1 MGTDGDKGGQTSLP
15 KLPKQP
21 KNVTSSSTG
30 EAPKEIKIAAR
41 SKGPGPAAYT
51 LPSTIGLNAKTG
63 KRAPAYSF
71 GIKLNYEK
79 LETAAS
85 ETPGPNAFF
94 PQTTRTGASK
104 GPAFSLQGGFK
115 KGRNELPVETFTINP
130 NNAANGDTAS
140 RRGEISDVDTPGPG
154 KYNPTYI
161 PSKEP
166 RAPAYSMG
174 GRRNNEKLNIN
185 PGPAEYTISSTL
197 GLHPAI
203 TMPAAA
209 AYTIKPPRPMKL
221 ESFSPGP
228 AAYSAL
234 DPSKIKKSAPAYS
247 LGSRWHNETAESP
260 FSGLKDAYE
269 VHTANGALVQGPTP
283 GPGHYSP
290 SIYYSKEATPSFSFR
305 CKHSE
310 YELFVPDT
318 TEGEFIF

>member
-1 MGTDGDKGGQTSLP
+1 MPPENTTDSKRGSASRFPKVPAGQ
-15 KLPKQP
+15 
-21 KNVTSSSTG
+21 NVT
-30 EAPKEIKIAAR
+30 APAEGGSENEVASAAEIPIAAR

-63 KRAPAYSF
+63 VRAPAYSF
-71 GIKLNYEK
+71 GIKLYGK
-79 LETAAS
+79 LAS

-94 PQTTRTGASK
+94 PQTTRTGTSK
-104 GPAFSLQGGFK
+104 GPAFSLQGGYK
-115 KGRNELPVETFTINP
+115 KE
-130 NNAANGDTAS
+130 
-140 RRGEISDVDTPGPG
+140 RRDVDLDTPGPG

-161 PSKEP
+161 PTKEAK
-166 RAPAYSMG
+166 APAYSMG
-174 GRRNNEKLNIN
+174 GRRNNEKANIN
-185 PGPAEYTISSTL
+185 PGPAEYSIASTL
-197 GLHPAI
+197 GLRPAI

-247 LGSRWHNETAESP
+247 L
-260 FSGLKDAYE
+260 DAYE
-269 VHTANGALVQGPTP
+269 YHTANGHGQSPMP
-283 GPGHYSP
+283 GPGHYTP
-290 SIYYSKEATPSFSFR
+290 NFIQSKEAAPMFSFR

>member
-1 MGTDGDKGGQTSLP
+1 MASGDGDGKGPSSAGHLP

-21 KNVTSSSTG
+21 KNVTSSTEG
-30 EAPKEIKIAAR
+30 PKEIKIAAR

-115 KGRNELPVETFTINP
+115 KELGIGV
-130 NNAANGDTAS
+130 GGGSDTAS
-140 RRGEISDVDTPGPG
+140 VTGDGARRGELADVDTPGPG

-260 FSGLKDAYE
+260 FSGLK
-269 VHTANGALVQGPTP
+269 GPTP

-318 TEGEFIF
+318 CEGEFIF

>member
-1 MGTDGDKGGQTSLP
+1 MTELP
-15 KLPKQP
+15 KLPG
-21 KNVTSSSTG
+21 NG
-30 EAPKEIKIAAR
+30 KEIPIAAR

-79 LETAAS
+79 QNAAS

-115 KGRNELPVETFTINP
+115 KGGQEGEGGEEGK
-130 NNAANGDTAS
+130 AGDIGDA
-140 RRGEISDVDTPGPG
+140 DTPGPG

-161 PSKEP
+161 PTKEP
-166 RAPAYSMG
+166 KAPAYSMG

-185 PGPAEYTISSTL
+185 PGPAEYSISSTL

-228 AAYSAL
+228 AAYAAL
-234 DPSKIKKSAPAYS
+234 NPSKIKKSAPAYS
-247 LGSRWHNETAESP
+247 LGSRWHHETAESP
-260 FSGLKDAYE
+260 FSGLKDNYE
-269 VHTANGALVQGPTP
+269 IHTANGALVQGPTP

-290 SIYYSKEATPSFSFR
+290 SMYYSKEATPSFSFR

-318 TEGEFIF
+318 SEGEFIF

>member
-1 MGTDGDKGGQTSLP
+1 MTE
-15 KLPKQP
+15 
-21 KNVTSSSTG
+21 N
-30 EAPKEIKIAAR
+30 
-41 SKGPGPAAYT
+41 
-51 LPSTIGLNAKTG
+51 
-63 KRAPAYSF
+63 
-71 GIKLNYEK
+71 
-79 LETAAS
+79 AAS

-115 KGRNELPVETFTINP
+115 KGHEGGEGEEGKS
-130 NNAANGDTAS
+130 GDVC
-140 RRGEISDVDTPGPG
+140 DVDTPGPG

-161 PSKEP
+161 PTKEP
-166 RAPAYSMG
+166 KAPAYSMG
-174 GRRNNEKLNIN
+174 GRRNNDKLNIN
-185 PGPAEYTISSTL
+185 PGPAEYSISSTL

-228 AAYSAL
+228 AAYAAL
-234 DPSKIKKSAPAYS
+234 NPSKIKKSAPAYS
-247 LGSRWHNETAESP
+247 LGSRWHHETAESP
-260 FSGLKDAYE
+260 FSDNYE
-269 VHTANGALVQGPTP
+269 IHTANGALVQGPTP

-290 SIYYSKEATPSFSFR
+290 SMYYSKEATPSFSFR

-318 TEGEFIF
+318 

>member
-1 MGTDGDKGGQTSLP
+1 MTDIGHLPRLPNNGGGDKAT
-15 KLPKQP
+15 
-21 KNVTSSSTG
+21 
-30 EAPKEIKIAAR
+30 KEIPIAAR

-51 LPSTIGLNAKTG
+51 LPSTIGLHAKTG

-71 GIKLNYEK
+71 GMKLNYEK
-79 LETAAS
+79 QNAAS

-115 KGRNELPVETFTINP
+115 KGGQEGNPDDPTKET
-130 NNAANGDTAS
+130 
-140 RRGEISDVDTPGPG
+140 GEGDTPGPG

-161 PSKEP
+161 PTKEP
-166 RAPAYSMG
+166 KAPAYSMG

-185 PGPAEYTISSTL
+185 PGPAEYLISSTL

-228 AAYSAL
+228 AAYAAL

-247 LGSRWHNETAESP
+247 LGSRWHHENAESP
-260 FSGLKDAYE
+260 FSGLSNAYE

-290 SIYYSKEATPSFSFR
+290 SMYYNKEATPSFSFR

-318 TEGEFIF
+318 SEGEFIF

>member
-1 MGTDGDKGGQTSLP
+1 MTGPEVSKGTGQLP
-15 KLPKQP
+15 KLPQNQQTVK
-21 KNVTSSSTG
+21 SSSEG
-30 EAPKEIKIAAR
+30 GSGVKEIPIAAR

-71 GIKLNYEK
+71 GIKLNYDK
-79 LETAAS
+79 QLAAS

-115 KGRNELPVETFTINP
+115 KDRQDEDSSKR
-130 NNAANGDTAS
+130 GDI
-140 RRGEISDVDTPGPG
+140 GDVDTPGPG

-185 PGPAEYTISSTL
+185 PGPAEYTISSTI

-209 AYTIKPPRPMKL
+209 AYTIKPPRPMKRKQR
-221 ESFSPGP
+221 
-228 AAYSAL
+228 
-234 DPSKIKKSAPAYS
+234 KIKT
-247 LGSRWHNETAESP
+247 R
-260 FSGLKDAYE
+260 
-269 VHTANGALVQGPTP
+269 
-283 GPGHYSP
+283 
-290 SIYYSKEATPSFSFR
+290 
-305 CKHSE
+305 
-310 YELFVPDT
+310 
-318 TEGEFIF
+318 

>member
-1 MGTDGDKGGQTSLP
+1 MTELP
-15 KLPKQP
+15 KLPG
-21 KNVTSSSTG
+21 NG
-30 EAPKEIKIAAR
+30 KEIPIAAR

-79 LETAAS
+79 QNAAS

-115 KGRNELPVETFTINP
+115 KGGHE
-130 NNAANGDTAS
+130 GDAE
-140 RRGEISDVDTPGPG
+140 GEGKTGDSGEGDTPGPG

-161 PSKEP
+161 PTKEP
-166 RAPAYSMG
+166 KAPAYSMG
-174 GRRNNEKLNIN
+174 GRRNNDKLNIN
-185 PGPAEYTISSTL
+185 PGPAEYSISSTL

-228 AAYSAL
+228 AAYAAL
-234 DPSKIKKSAPAYS
+234 NPSKIKKSAPAYS
-247 LGSRWHNETAESP
+247 LGSRWHHENAESP
-260 FSGLKDAYE
+260 FSGLKGEFIYNVEIILNGFCFLDNYE
-269 VHTANGALVQGPTP
+269 IHTANGALVQGPTP

-290 SIYYSKEATPSFSFR
+290 SMYYSKEATPSFSFR

-318 TEGEFIF
+318 SEGEFIF

>member
-1 MGTDGDKGGQTSLP
+1 MTDIGHLPRLPNNGGADKAT
-15 KLPKQP
+15 
-21 KNVTSSSTG
+21 
-30 EAPKEIKIAAR
+30 KEIPIAAR

-51 LPSTIGLNAKTG
+51 LPSTIGLHAKTG

-71 GIKLNYEK
+71 GMKLNYEK
-79 LETAAS
+79 QNAAS

-115 KGRNELPVETFTINP
+115 KGGQEGNPDDPTKET
-130 NNAANGDTAS
+130 
-140 RRGEISDVDTPGPG
+140 GEGDTPGPG

-161 PSKEP
+161 PTKEP
-166 RAPAYSMG
+166 KAPAYSMG

-185 PGPAEYTISSTL
+185 PGPAEYLISSTL

-228 AAYSAL
+228 AAYAAL

-247 LGSRWHNETAESP
+247 LGSRWHHENAESP
-260 FSGLKDAYE
+260 FSGLSNAYE

-290 SIYYSKEATPSFSFR
+290 SMYYNKEATPSFSFR

-318 TEGEFIF
+318 SEGEFIF